1 MNPKQIIAG
10 SCFVLAASLGVVA
23 LTQSHAE
30 APDEDAATPTL
41 VTVQTGAL
49 KLATLHRYVSG
60 YGTVETA
67 PATAGMP
74 AAEAAVSAATPG
86 MVVKVNV
93 FEGQQVAKGDLLVE
107 LNSST
112 ITAEYAA
119 QQVERQKNLYAQQNT
134 SLKNVQDAE
143 LQLALLRV
151 TAPMSGTVV
160 SLNVRPGQAVDVT
173 TVMME
178 LMDLNRLVVSAPI
191 PAAAAGQLRS
201 GQAVEIM
208 TDPPV
213 TTEISFISP
222 LVDKSN
228 DTVLVRALLPAG
240 SGLRPGQFV
249 PLSIVTD
256 IHTNALAAPVE
267 SVVTDEDGRSV
278 IALVK
283 GDQAVRTPVQTG
295 LREAGLVE
303 VTAADLKA
311 GDTIVTVGAYG
322 LPEKTKI
329 RLPGAAAEETTPTNS
344 TDASTNPATGATH
357 STDAK

>member
-1 MNPKQIIAG
+1 MNPKPIIAG

-23 LTQSHAE
+23 LTKSHAE
-30 APDEDAATPTL
+30 APDEDAAAPTI
-41 VTVQTGAL
+41 VTVQPGAL

-67 PATAGMP
+67 PASAGKP
-74 AAEAAVSAATPG
+74 AAEAPVAASTPG
-86 MVVKVNV
+86 VVAKVNV
-93 FEGQQVAKGDLLVE
+93 FEGQQVTKGDLLVE

-134 SLKNVQDAE
+134 SLKNVQDAG

-173 TVMME
+173 TVILE

-191 PAAAAGQLRS
+191 PAAAAGELQS
-201 GQAVEIM
+201 GQVVEVM

-213 TTEISFISP
+213 TAEISFLSP

-228 DTVLVRALLPAG
+228 DTVLVRALLHDG

-249 PLSIVTD
+249 PLSIVTAV
-256 IHTNALAAPVE
+256 HTNALAAPAE
-267 SVVTDEDGRSV
+267 SVVTDVDGKSV

-283 GDQAVRTPVQTG
+283 GDQAVQTPVQTG
-295 LREAGLVE
+295 LREDGLVE

-311 GDTIVTVGAYG
+311 GDTVVTVGAYG
-322 LPEKTKI
+322 LPEKTRI
-329 RLPGAAAEETTPTNS
+329 RLVGAAAEETASTNS
-344 TDASTNPATGATH
+344 TDA
-357 STDAK
+357 K